1 MPPAGPAPA
10 RLQRCLPQ
18 PLGWRRTPTS
28 RRTSTTSRPGRG
40 TCRRSH
46 TTPSTKPA
54 DPLCCPVAVRAEC
67 RWSFRGVVCHTTPFV
82 AFCVVFVVCRV
93 CVACRLGL
101 RHSRRRLLPNS
112 HLRRGGGLGWQW
124 EGRSPANFPSAS
136 SPRVSYPRDFS
147 LFFRVVQVVLYDLA
161 K

>member
-1 MPPAGPAPA
+1 MTTLPPAGPAPA

-28 RRTSTTSRPGRG
+28 RRTSTTSRPGHG

-82 AFCVVFVVCRV
+82 AFCVPFRGVPCVCGV
-93 CVACRLGL
+93 PSG
-101 RHSRRRLLPNS
+101 SSTQSTP
-112 HLRRGGGLGWQW
+112 
-124 EGRSPANFPSAS
+124 PAPQQPSAPRWRPWMAVGRPQPCQFPLCQQ
-136 SPRVSYPRDFS
+136 SPSILSP
-147 LFFRVVQVVLYDLA
+147 
-161 K
+161 